1 MAGWNPNYTSIF
13 IILFLAIIIP
23 KIQHYKFK
31 QMFEITEEK
40 NNLSNIG
47 SVLLLI
53 AHPDDEIMF
62 WTPTIKYLLSKNIE
76 LKILCLS
83 NGNYNG
89 LGDLRE
95 IEFDNVSRELN
106 LSNNVILNI
115 PELQDDITKK
125 WPEDI
130 VAEQIDDFLKK
141 NEDVKTIITFDENG
155 VTKHPNHISCY
166 NGLMFYLNKNKHEC
180 KHKNIKVYTLKSF
193 NFISQYTWIIPM
205 LTNFFSK
212 YAFNT
217 YTFFG
222 SYKLMRLYETQF
234 NLLRKAHTI
243 LSSYSYFNSFNKV
256 LY

>member
-1 MAGWNPNYTSIF
+1 MVDWYQNGSLVLV
-13 IILFLAIIIP
+13 ILFIAIIIP
-23 KIQHYKFK
+23 YIQKSKFNG
-31 QMFEITEEK
+31 MFSIT
-40 NNLSNIG
+40 NIDSDLPSVG

-62 WTPTIKYLLSKNIE
+62 WTPTIKYLLSKKIQ

-95 IEFDNVSRELN
+95 VEFDNVSRELN

-166 NGLMFYLNKNKHEC
+166 NGLMFYLNKNIHEC

-243 LSSYSYFNSFNKV
+243 LSSYSYFNSFNRV
-256 LY
+256 FY